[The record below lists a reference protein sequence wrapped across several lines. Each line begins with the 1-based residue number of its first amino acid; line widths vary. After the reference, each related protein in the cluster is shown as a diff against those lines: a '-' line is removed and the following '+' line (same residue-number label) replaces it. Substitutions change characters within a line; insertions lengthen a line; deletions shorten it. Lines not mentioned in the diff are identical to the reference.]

1 MSASAARPEGARPL
15 VIDTETHVF
24 YFARSSRDNPDK
36 ETIRKHYTWHEHD
49 GDLLVAEMD
58 HAGVDKTLLISY
70 DADDTRVAA
79 ESVGFG
85 MEDFAGGK
93 KHALRQ
99 IAKHPDRLIWISVV
113 KGPPLHLDPLARVR
127 MELDEGAAG
136 FKMFP
141 PFLDADLTAEPW
153 ISVLRELEARGS
165 RLLLSYEYLL
175 PTEKRSVLD
184 YLGDLDRA
192 LDQVPDLPVTLLH
205 AGCVDPLLPNA
216 DRVVALCERHPNVFL
231 SNAMPGAVWDDGCEY
246 PFANLLARVER
257 LNERLGADRLMWAT
271 DWPWFEHE
279 MTYKQSIDCFRKHAG
294 FFSPADLEAFLGG
307 TAERFLAPRA

>member
-1 MSASAARPEGARPL
+1 
-15 VIDTETHVF
+15 VIVDTETHVF
-24 YFARSSRDNPDK
+24 YFARSARDNPDH

-58 HAGVDKTLLISY
+58 HAGVDRALLISY

-85 MEDFAGGK
+85 MEDFAGGR

-99 IAKHPDRLIWISVV
+99 VRKHPERLLWISVV
-113 KGPPLHLDPLARVR
+113 KGPPLTTDPVARVR
-127 MELDEGAAG
+127 ADLAQGAVG

-141 PFLDADLTAEPW
+141 PFLAADLTAAPW
-153 ISVLRELEARGS
+153 IDVLRTLQEAGS

-175 PTEKRSVLD
+175 PTETRTVPD
-184 YLGDLDRA
+184 YLTELDRA
-192 LDQVPDLPVTLLH
+192 LDRVPELPVALLH
-205 AGCVDPLLPNA
+205 AGCIDPLVPAA
-216 DRVVALCERHPNVFL
+216 DAVATLCDRHPNVVL

-246 PFANLLARVER
+246 PFARLLARVER
-257 LNERLGADRLMWAT
+257 LHARVGADRLMWAT

-279 MTYKQSIDCFRKHAG
+279 MTYKQSIDCFRLHAP
-294 FFSPADLEAFLGG
+294 FFGASELADFLGA
-307 TAERFLAPRA
+307 TAERFLGPRR

>member
-1 MSASAARPEGARPL
+1 MI
-15 VIDTETHVF
+15 IDTETHVF
-24 YFARSSRDNPDK
+24 YFARSSRDNPDH

-58 HAGVDKTLLISY
+58 HAGVDQALLISY

-85 MEDFAGGK
+85 MEDFAGGR

-99 IAKHPDRLIWISVV
+99 IAKHPDRLLWISVV
-113 KGPPLHLDPLARVR
+113 KGPPLTADPVARVTAD
-127 MELDEGAAG
+127 LAAGAVG

-141 PFLDADLTAEPW
+141 PFLAADLTTSPW
-153 ISVLRELEARGS
+153 IDVLRTLQDAGS

-175 PTEKRSVLD
+175 PGETRSVTD
-184 YLGDLDRA
+184 YLDELDRA
-192 LDQVPDLPVTLLH
+192 LRHVPDLPVALLH
-205 AGCVDPLLPNA
+205 AGCIDPLLPAA
-216 DRVVALCERHPNVFL
+216 DRVVALCDRHPNVVL

-246 PFANLLARVER
+246 PFANLLARVQR
-257 LNERLGADRLMWAT
+257 LHARVGADRLMWAT

-279 MTYKQSIDCFRKHAG
+279 MTYKQSIDCFRLHAPFLG
-294 FFSPADLEAFLGG
+294 PGELHDFLGG
-307 TAERFLAPRA
+307 TAERFLLAGR

>member
-1 MSASAARPEGARPL
+1 MI
-15 VIDTETHVF
+15 VDTETHVF
-24 YFARSSRDNPDK
+24 YFARSSRDNPEH

-58 HAGVDKTLLISY
+58 HAGVDQALLISY

-85 MEDFAGGK
+85 MEDFAGGR

-99 IAKHPDRLIWISVV
+99 IRKHPDRLLWISVV
-113 KGPPLHLDPLARVR
+113 KGPPLTADPVARVR
-127 MELDEGAAG
+127 ADLAEGAVG

-141 PFLDADLTAEPW
+141 PFLGADLRAEPW
-153 ISVLRELEARGS
+153 SSVLRTLQDAGS

-175 PTEKRSVLD
+175 PGETRSVSD
-184 YLGDLDRA
+184 YLGELDAA
-192 LDQVPDLPVTLLH
+192 LDAVPELPVALLH
-205 AGCVDPLLPNA
+205 AGCIDPLALEA
-216 DRVVALCERHPNVFL
+216 DRVVTLMERHPNVVL

-246 PFANLLARVER
+246 PFANLLARVARLHER
-257 LNERLGADRLMWAT
+257 VGADRLMWAT

-279 MTYKQSIDCFRKHAG
+279 MTYKQSIDCFRLHAP
-294 FFSPADLEAFLGG
+294 FFTAAELAEFLGG
-307 TAERFLAPRA
+307 TAARFLAPRS

>member
-1 MSASAARPEGARPL
+1 M

-24 YFARSSRDNPDK
+24 YFARSARENPER
-36 ETIRKHYTWHEHD
+36 ETLRKHYTWHEHD

-70 DADDTRVAA
+70 DGEDTRVAA

-99 IAKHPDRLIWISVV
+99 IRKHPERFVWISVI
-113 KGPPLHLDPLARVR
+113 KGPPHYDPLQRVR
-127 MELDEGAAG
+127 DELDEGAVG

-141 PFLDADLTAEPW
+141 PFLAADLSAEPW
-153 ISVLRELEARGS
+153 LAVLCELERRGS

-175 PTEKRSVLD
+175 PGETRSVPD
-184 YLGDLDRA
+184 YLDELDRA
-192 LDQVPDLPVTLLH
+192 LAQVPDLPVALLH
-205 AGCVDPLLPNA
+205 AGCIDPLLPAA
-216 DRVVALCERHPNVFL
+216 DRVVELLEAHPNVVL

-246 PFANLLARVER
+246 PFANLLARVQRLHER
-257 LNERLGADRLMWAT
+257 VDAGRLMWAS

-279 MTYKQSIDCFRKHAG
+279 MTYKQGIDCFRKHAS
-294 FFSPADLEAFLGG
+294 FFTAGELEQFLGG
-307 TAERFLAPRA
+307 TAERFLLPR

>member
-1 MSASAARPEGARPL
+1 M
-15 VIDTETHVF
+15 VVDTETHVF

-58 HAGVDKTLLISY
+58 HAGVDKALVIAY
-70 DADDTRVAA
+70 DAEDTRVAA

-99 IAKHPDRLIWISVV
+99 IRKHPDRLVWISVI
-113 KGPPLHLDPLARVR
+113 KGPPHYDSLERVR
-127 MELDEGAAG
+127 QELDEGAQG

-141 PFLDADLTAEPW
+141 PFLGANLSDEEWLT
-153 ISVLRELEARGS
+153 VLRELELRAS

-175 PTEKRSVLD
+175 PNEARSVPDFLD
-184 YLGDLDRA
+184 ELDRA
-192 LDQVPDLPVTLLH
+192 LEHVPALPVALLH
-205 AGCVDPLLPNA
+205 AGCIDPLLPAA
-216 DRVVALCERHPNVFL
+216 DRVVELVGRHPNVVL

-246 PFANLLARVER
+246 PFANVLARVRR
-257 LNERLGADRLMWAT
+257 LNERVGADRLMWAS

-279 MTYKQSIDCFRKHAG
+279 MTYKQGIDCFRKHAA
-294 FFSPADLEAFLGG
+294 FLSPGELEQFLGG
-307 TAERFLAPRA
+307 TAARFMGES

>member
-1 MSASAARPEGARPL
+1 M

-58 HAGVDKTLLISY
+58 HAGVDKALLISY
-70 DADDTRVAA
+70 DAEDTRVAA

-99 IAKHPDRLIWISVV
+99 IHKHPDRLVWISVI
-113 KGPPLHLDPLARVR
+113 KAPPYHDSLARVR
-127 MELDEGAAG
+127 SELDEGAKG

-141 PFLDADLTAEPW
+141 AFLGADLSAEPW
-153 ISVLRELEARGS
+153 LEVLRELERQGS

-175 PTEKRSVLD
+175 PGDTRTVPD
-184 YLGDLDRA
+184 YLGELDRA
-192 LDQVPDLPVTLLH
+192 LAQVPDLPVALLH
-205 AGCVDPLLPNA
+205 AGCIDPLSPGA
-216 DRVVALCERHPNVFL
+216 DHVVRLVERHPGIVL

-246 PFANLLARVER
+246 PFANLLARVQR
-257 LNERLGADRLMWAT
+257 LNERVGADRLMWAT

-279 MTYKQSIDCFRKHAG
+279 MTYKQSIDCFHKHAD
-294 FFSPADLEAFLGG
+294 FFTTTELEQFLGD
-307 TAERFLAPRA
+307 TADRFLHSS

>member
-1 MSASAARPEGARPL
+1 MI
-15 VIDTETHVF
+15 IDTETHVF
-24 YFARSSRDNPDK
+24 YFARSARDNPDK
-36 ETIRKHYTWHEHD
+36 ETLRKHYTWHEHD

-58 HAGVDKTLLISY
+58 HAGVDQTFLISY
-70 DADDTRVAA
+70 DGEDTRVAA

-99 IAKHPDRLIWISVV
+99 IRKHPDRLLWFSVV
-113 KGPPLHLDPLARVR
+113 KGPPLYDPLARVR
-127 MELDEGAAG
+127 AEIDEGAVG

-141 PFLDADLTAEPW
+141 PFLGADLREEPW
-153 ISVLRELEARGS
+153 TGVLAELEARGS

-175 PTEKRSVLD
+175 PGERRSVVDFLD
-184 YLGDLDRA
+184 ELDVA
-192 LDQVPDLPVTLLH
+192 LERVPDLPVALLH
-205 AGCVDPLLPNA
+205 AGCIDPLLPEA
-216 DRVVALCERHPNVFL
+216 DRVVRLLERHPRVVL

-257 LNERLGADRLMWAT
+257 LHARVGADRLMFAS

-279 MTYKQSIDCFRKHAG
+279 MTYKQGVDCFRLHAPY
-294 FFSPADLEAFLGG
+294 FSAGELDDFLGG
-307 TAERFLAPRA
+307 TARRFLGRA